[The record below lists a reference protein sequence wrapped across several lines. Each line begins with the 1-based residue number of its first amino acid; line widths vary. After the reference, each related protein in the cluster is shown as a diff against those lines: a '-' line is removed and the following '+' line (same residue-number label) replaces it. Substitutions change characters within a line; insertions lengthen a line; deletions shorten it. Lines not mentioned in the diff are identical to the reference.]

1 MVTPTR
7 KRCGRY
13 AFPAKELIALSQL
26 FEPQTLAV
34 SSPEHTNV
42 RYALAST
49 INADLNFFFYERLY
63 A

>member
-13 AFPAKELIALSQL
+13 AFPAKELNLRRLLCQAI
-26 FEPQTLAV
+26 
-34 SSPEHTNV
+34 SPEHTNV